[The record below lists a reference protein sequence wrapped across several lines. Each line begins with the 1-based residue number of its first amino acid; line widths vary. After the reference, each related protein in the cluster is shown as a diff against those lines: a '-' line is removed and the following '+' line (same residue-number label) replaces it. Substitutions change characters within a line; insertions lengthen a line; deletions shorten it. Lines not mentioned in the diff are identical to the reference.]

1 MLSDSLFMAVKRFM
15 NILRLPED
23 KIHRSAF
30 LFILGLLLLDRLLV
44 LYYFGFRYT
53 DIDEMI
59 FWLGANDYAR
69 GVFHEPF
76 FYGQNYNY
84 MLEAF
89 FAVPFIWAGFS
100 VKFVLPAVTSLLALF
115 PYIFISYKLKSAGK
129 FAAALFFLFIPL
141 SLPAEYGM
149 ITSITRGFVAGLFF
163 TSFLIYP
170 LLMPGKRSS
179 WVIAGIFSAIAFIL
193 NPNSL
198 NVSMPVLAYLFFVN
212 YRSWNFYLLG
222 IASAL
227 PFLVIDWWAKRF
239 YELNP
244 EYLVHSMWKLSYSFS
259 TMIKSFNNLDRFFA
273 WLFPFFPFA
282 GWLVLFVLPV
292 IGIFLYR
299 KSREKALAVFTGWAF
314 AVFMLGINK
323 VNDGYDNIFL
333 SSVRMYLGMPLF
345 LAISVFWFLESFRI
359 REQVISWLLVVV
371 AVCFLAFKTVTMPHF
386 VEGQTRVGNFGPVA
400 VESNHELSRKCD
412 WLSDIVKGQPVDLI
426 IFVSN
431 WKYNVPYMTLM
442 SYGCPSLRPEIPVS
456 VLNVYERRTWIF
468 LNEKK
473 TVRENVLIFGEFDF
487 ERLNKIGNYSRL
499 NEDPPIHLLKSNT
512 LTADQLLQELEV
524 QYKRHTY

>member
-1 MLSDSLFMAVKRFM
+1 MVINGFMK
-15 NILRLPED
+15 ISRLPLD
-23 KIHRSAF
+23 KIHKAAF
-30 LFILGLLLLDRLLV
+30 LFMLGLLLLDRLLI

-53 DIDEMI
+53 DIDEMV
-59 FWLGANDYAR
+59 FWLGANDYSR

-84 MLEAF
+84 MLEAL
-89 FAVPFIWAGFS
+89 FAVPFIWAGFP
-100 VKFVLPAVTSLLALF
+100 VKFVLPAVTSFMALF
-115 PYIFISYKLKSAGK
+115 PYIFISCKLKSAGK
-129 FAAALFFLFIPL
+129 FVAALFFLFIPL

-149 ITSITRGFVAGLFF
+149 ITSITRGFVTGLFF

-170 LLMPGKRSS
+170 LLMPEKKSS
-179 WVIAGIFSAIAFIL
+179 WVIAGVFSAIAFIM
-193 NPNSL
+193 NANSL
-198 NVSMPVLAYLFFVN
+198 NVSIPVLAYLFFVN

-222 IASAL
+222 IVSAL

-244 EYLVHSMWKLSYSFS
+244 EFLVHSMWKLSYSFS
-259 TMIKSFNNLDRFFA
+259 TMIKSFNNLDRFFS

-282 GWLVLFVLPV
+282 GWLTLLVLIA
-292 IGIFLYR
+292 IGIYLW
-299 KSREKALAVFTGWAF
+299 KESKEKALSVFTGVAF

-359 REQVISWLLVVV
+359 REQVVLWLLVVV
-371 AVCFLAFKTVTMPHF
+371 AVCFLAFKTITMPHS
-386 VEGQTRVGNFGPVA
+386 VEKQTSVGNFGPVA
-400 VESNHELSRKCD
+400 VESNHEISRKCD
-412 WLSDIVKGQPVDLI
+412 WLSTLVKRHPVDLI

-431 WKYNVPYMTLM
+431 WKYNVSYMTLM
-442 SYGCPSLRPEIPVS
+442 SYGCPSLNPEIPVS

-473 TVRENVLIFGEFDF
+473 TVRENVLIFGEFNF
-487 ERLNKIGNYSRL
+487 EHLKKIANYSRL
-499 NEDPPIHLLKSNT
+499 NDDPPVHLIKSNT